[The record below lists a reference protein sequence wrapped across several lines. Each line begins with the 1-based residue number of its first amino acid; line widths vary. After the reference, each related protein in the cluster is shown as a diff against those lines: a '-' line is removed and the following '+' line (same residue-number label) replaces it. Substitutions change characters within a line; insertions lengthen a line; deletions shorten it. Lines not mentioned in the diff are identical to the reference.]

1 MRLWVRLN
9 AIRGDETCQ
18 RLRMHNAEA
27 ALIQSLMTITS
38 NSERTVVEDGHV
50 HNDVVDDVLWY
61 QVLRQVVTKWRR
73 LPW

>member
-1 MRLWVRLN
+1 
-9 AIRGDETCQ
+9 
-18 RLRMHNAEA
+18 MHNAEA